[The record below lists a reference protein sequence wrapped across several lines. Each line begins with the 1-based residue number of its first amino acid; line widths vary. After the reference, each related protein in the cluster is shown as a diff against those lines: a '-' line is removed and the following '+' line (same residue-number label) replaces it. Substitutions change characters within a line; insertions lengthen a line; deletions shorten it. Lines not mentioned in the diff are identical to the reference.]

1 MENKKNVSKRSH
13 ESNEPRKC
21 QNCMI
26 IRIFLLSVLFIV
38 LLGLIKSDKLHHLQV
53 VTPTNASIFIII
65 LGIVI
70 FLVKLTKYLLEKKK
84 K

>member
-1 MENKKNVSKRSH
+1 MQNSKNISKRSY
-13 ESNEPRKC
+13 ENNEPRKC

-53 VTPTNASIFIII
+53 VTPTNAAIFITVIGI
-65 LGIVI
+65 LM
-70 FLVKLTKYLLEKKK
+70 FLVKLTKYLLEKKQN
-84 K
+84 

>member
-1 MENKKNVSKRSH
+1 MENSKNISKRSYD
-13 ESNEPRKC
+13 NKEPGKC

-53 VTPTNASIFIII
+53 VTPTNAAIFIII
-65 LGIVI
+65 FGII
-70 FLVKLTKYLLEKKK
+70 MFLFKLTKYLLEKKQN
-84 K
+84 

>member
-1 MENKKNVSKRSH
+1 MVNLKNISKRSY
-13 ESNEPRKC
+13 EDKEPRKC

-53 VTPTNASIFIII
+53 VTPTNAAFFIII
-65 LGIVI
+65 LGTVMFI
-70 FLVKLTKYLLEKKK
+70 VKLTNYILEKKK